1 MPTHP
6 VFTSNCR
13 SSRVSGACDQ
23 SCRASLM
30 RGCLSE
36 SSDSKCPLQTP
47 QGTSVVSGGDI
58 GSRGN
63 HGGKKR
69 VELHPTIKISR
80 DPFPGNVPPL
90 LFHVPLDQA
99 SPDLPLHPLPTCA
112 GQCRRAAGIWTWCKL
127 ATF

>member
-23 SCRASLM
+23 SCRASHM

-63 HGGKKR
+63 RGGKKR

-80 DPFPGNVPPL
+80 DQAMCHPYSSTCPL
-90 LFHVPLDQA
+90 IK
-99 SPDLPLHPLPTCA
+99 HPLISLSILSPRVLTSA
-112 GQCRRAAGIWTWCKL
+112 GGQPASGHGAN
-127 ATF
+127 

>member
-23 SCRASLM
+23 SCRASHM

-63 HGGKKR
+63 RGGKKR
-69 VELHPTIKISR
+69 VELHAPHNQDFQR
-80 DPFPGNVPPL
+80 PGNVPPL

-112 GQCRRAAGIWTWCKL
+112 DQCRRAAGIWTWCKL
-127 ATF
+127 AIF